1 MSTRKKNKNQ
11 NRRTKKKIGGVV
23 DQYGN
28 EIFDPT
34 ENKRSVA
41 DIVQNSTIGRAAGL
55 YRGSTQ
61 LNKPSDIKTI
71 MDLNGTERWS
81 SRTHVYD
88 MYVKKTMIDGVSTP
102 FVSWKFKVSMV
113 AVDMGFTGKAI
124 VDAIGC
130 MFPNKATQFKQ
141 ALRSITKSRTF
152 NSKATN
158 ITYETPR
165 QIIITPNFI
174 MIIRNEGTGLSG
186 NIDLSDHII
195 SLHEKVPILSQG
207 CIQNSAFQ
215 NSEQTIEALNPLI
228 TQGQQSQGQQ
238 SQVLQHSQ
246 GQPPQSQMQSQMQS
260 QKQKISNKYKNP
272 TGQGT
277 TMNNGPKKTLMKRKL
292 GGQSGQQPVFG
303 GTGEPGTYGGTVP
316 YNGNIQMEYQQKL
329 VKWFE
334 RHLMDYYINLIYTP
348 A

>member
-11 NRRTKKKIGGVV
+11 NRRTKKKIGGEV

-28 EIFDPT
+28 KIFDPNEKQT
-34 ENKRSVA
+34 SVTA
-41 DIVQNSTIGRAAGL
+41 IVQNSTIGRAAGL

-195 SLHEKVPILSQG
+195 SLHEKVPVLSQG

-215 NSEQTIEALNPLI
+215 NSERKIEALNPI
-228 TQGQQSQGQQ
+228 
-238 SQVLQHSQ
+238 QH
-246 GQPPQSQMQSQMQS
+246 PPQLQIQPQGNSTII
-260 QKQKISNKYKNP
+260 KKKISKKYKNP
-272 TGQGT
+272 TGTQGT
-277 TMNNGPKKTLMKRKL
+277 TMNNGPKKTLIKRQP
-292 GGQSGQQPVFG
+292 GQPGQQPVFG
-303 GTGEPGTYGGTVP
+303 GTGEAGTYGGPVP
-316 YNGNIQMEYQQKL
+316 YNGNIQIEYQQKL